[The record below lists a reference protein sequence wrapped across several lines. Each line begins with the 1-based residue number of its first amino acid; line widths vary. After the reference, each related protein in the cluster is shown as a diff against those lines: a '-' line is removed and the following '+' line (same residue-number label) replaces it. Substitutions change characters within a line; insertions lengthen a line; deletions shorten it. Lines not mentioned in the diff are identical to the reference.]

1 MAKIKYPEGRV
12 ARDQLRDALKR
23 RGRDSVDDIAQG
35 IREHWGYGHLRSYR
49 LALELGQP
57 QVCEQVNTIQGTY
70 AGDPGYFGHQTLS
83 KLERWP
89 TCPRRPT
96 VGQLVA
102 LAQVFGTTPRRLVA
116 DIDWDRFPP
125 ADRVALQ
132 ALDTVTPDRTTAST
146 TAVGMMEMVRP
157 QAGNPSQN
165 PSTWWVVPEPIGSSN
180 LIERLVTVTND
191 ESTRYADRSGNVGPA
206 ALDQLRSSVAD
217 LAGRSARPGGA
228 TSLLELFGSVRLL
241 RDRIFGFLDGGQ
253 PIRER
258 RDLYFLGGAACG
270 LLADLSDQLGYPGA
284 AMSQAQVA
292 HLFAAEAGDP
302 ALTAWLYT
310 RQATFCYWNGQPG
323 KARDYA
329 RRGAALRPGGT
340 VGVWLPAIEA
350 RVAGELGDAE
360 GARVAVH
367 RAAETR
373 DVVQPG
379 TLDGFGGVMSY
390 NRAKQHFYAADAF
403 LGIGDDRAAIAEATA
418 ATESYQN
425 GPAEEHNYTDA
436 AIIQFRTALAHV
448 RQGDLDASVE
458 STRAGMQIG
467 GEHRNAHVDKSARRL
482 HQELCTV
489 EVRSAPLAI
498 DTRDQI
504 EDFLSAA
511 SPRLQLP

>member
-1 MAKIKYPEGRV
+1 MAKIVYPESSLE
-12 ARDQLRDALKR
+12 RDHLRDTLR
-23 RGRDSVDDIAQG
+23 QRGKGSIDEIATA
-35 IREHWGYGHLRSYR
+35 IRERWNHSPLRSYR
-49 LALELGQP
+49 LALELSLEE
-57 QVCEQVNTIQGTY
+57 VCDRVNRLLGVF
-70 AGDPGYFGHQTLS
+70 AGESGYFDHSTLS
-83 KLERWP
+83 RFEWWP
-89 TCPRRPT
+89 VRSRRPT
-96 VGQLVA
+96 VSHLAA
-102 LAQVFGTTPRRLVA
+102 LARVYQTSPRNLIA
-116 DIDWDRFPP
+116 PSDWDRFPP
-125 ADRVALQ
+125 ADQFTLQTLDAL
-132 ALDTVTPDRTTAST
+132 ATTGT
-146 TAVGMMEMVRP
+146 TTSAVAVGMMEQARP
-157 QAGNPSQN
+157 QAGNTLATP
-165 PSTWWVVPEPIGSSN
+165 PTWWTTPEPIGSN
-180 LIERLVTVTND
+180 NPIERLVTVTND
-191 ESTRYADRSGNVGPA
+191 ESTRYADRAGNVGPA

-217 LAGRSARPGGA
+217 LAGRSARPAGA

-270 LLADLSDQLGYPGA
+270 LLADLSDQLGYPSA

-292 HLFAAEAGDP
+292 HLLAAEAGDP
-302 ALTAWLYT
+302 ALTGWLYT
-310 RQATFCYWNGQPG
+310 LQSLFCYWNGQPG

-340 VGVWLPAIEA
+340 VGVWLPAMEA

-360 GARVAVH
+360 GARAAVH

-373 DVVQPG
+373 DVVQRG
-379 TLDGFGGVMSY
+379 TLDGFGGLMYY

-458 STRAGMQIG
+458 STQAGMQIG
-467 GEHRNAHVDKSARRL
+467 TEHHNVHVEKAARRL
-482 HQELCTV
+482 HRHLCASA
-489 EVRSAPLAI
+489 VRSAPLAVE
-498 DTRDQI
+498 TRDQI
-504 EDFLSAA
+504 EGFLSAT
-511 SPRLQLP
+511 PVHLELP